1 MHLLEFFGMGA
12 ILLAGFILILKPL
25 SSARVIENF
34 YKNYPLI
41 RYAGRL
47 GFSVRPIFMRLV
59 GAALITAVLVAI
71 FLG

>member
-12 ILLAGFILILKPL
+12 VLLAGFILALKPL

-47 GFSVRPIFMRLV
+47 GFSVRPLFARLL
-59 GAALITAVLVAI
+59 GLALIAAVLVAV